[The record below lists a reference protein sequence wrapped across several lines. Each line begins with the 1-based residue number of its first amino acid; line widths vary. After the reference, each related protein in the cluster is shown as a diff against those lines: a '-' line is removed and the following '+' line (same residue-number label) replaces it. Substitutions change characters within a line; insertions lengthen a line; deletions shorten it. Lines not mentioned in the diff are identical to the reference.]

1 MRGAVL
7 QVINYRIKSM

>member
-7 QVINYRIKSM
+7 QVINYWIKSM